1 MGLKIGKA
9 SVPIVA
15 DAQDF
20 RYPHPHPRMHSVC
33 TRMQGFRL
41 PCLQARMRKTLE
53 TCLRRIRVRM
63 RLRMR
68 WRMPET
74 CLRRITQTQADAGAY
89 VSACVCACVCACLR
103 LACAA

>member
-33 TRMQGFRL
+33 TRMQGFRAYKRA
-41 PCLQARMRKTLE
+41 CAR
-53 TCLRRIRVRM
+53 
-63 RLRMR
+63 RLRLV
-68 WRMPET
+68 
-74 CLRRITQTQADAGAY
+74 CAAY
-89 VSACVCACVCACLR
+89 VSACVCACVGACLR
-103 LACAA
+103 LACAAYHRRKRMQARMRARRLVRY